1 MSVKKEEYIKRAW
14 NACAIKVCSA
24 VEDQHDDMWTSIE
37 DYIKTAIEEA
47 YDKGH
52 ADGYSE
58 GYSDAMNTASYEFD
72 RERGY
77 L

>member
-1 MSVKKEEYIKRAW
+1 MNKEEYIKRAC
-14 NACAIKVCSA
+14 NNVAIKIGGAIESGNKN
-24 VEDQHDDMWTSIE
+24 MWTLID
-37 DYIKTAIEEA
+37 DYIKSGIEEA

-52 ADGYSE
+52 NDGYND
-58 GYSDAMNTASYEFD
+58 GYNDAMNTASYEFD

>member
-1 MSVKKEEYIKRAW
+1 MNKEAYIEKVLNGVSIKIG
-14 NACAIKVCSA
+14 NAIES
-24 VEDQHDDMWTSIE
+24 DHDNMWALID
-37 DYIKTAIEEA
+37 DYIRAGIEEA

-52 ADGYSE
+52 IDGYSE

-72 RERGY
+72 RERCY

>member
-1 MSVKKEEYIKRAW
+1 MSKEAYIEKILNTVSIKIG
-14 NACAIKVCSA
+14 NAIES
-24 VEDQHDDMWTSIE
+24 DHDNMWALID
-37 DYIKTAIEEA
+37 DYIRAGIEEA

-52 ADGYSE
+52 DVGYNE
-58 GYSDAMNTASYEFD
+58 ALNTASYEFD

>member
-1 MSVKKEEYIKRAW
+1 MSKEAYIEKILNTVSIKIG
-14 NACAIKVCSA
+14 NAIES
-24 VEDQHDDMWTSIE
+24 DHDNMWALID
-37 DYIKTAIEEA
+37 DYIRAGLEEA

-52 ADGYSE
+52 DDGYNE
-58 GYSDAMNTASYEFD
+58 GYCDVLNTASYEFD